1 MKKNNIDIAIMHCY
15 RQLYAYSNPPASFDE
30 LFKNAET
37 NERGQKVI
45 PYMDYEIDEKVFD
58 EIVDDTIKVYK
69 IKEKG
74 FRPSIL
80 LGCSPRFTKTK
91 QT

>member
-15 RQLYAYSNPPASFDE
+15 RQLYAYSTPPASFDE
-30 LFKNAET
+30 LFNNAEI
-37 NERGQKVI
+37 NEMGQKVI

-58 EIVDDTIKVYK
+58 EIVEDTIKIYK
-69 IKEKG
+69 IKERG

-91 QT
+91 